1 MVGGIENKDE
11 RYKQIGQLKVELEFL
26 KNRAG
31 LVDSRPPPRDRSASS
46 TVDHPA
52 AMRTAGPAALDLQL
66 PAAAGERREPAP
78 AARTGSVV
86 PKGPVLRQ
94 PQDGGGAGCE
104 SQTHPASDAHFGDR
118 SPLSLATFEP
128 PGTGPRGVSV
138 LAARCDYRAPQPG
151 LEHRYYVRSDARWLP
166 VLSRRDGLVQP
177 LRAQLG
183 VIPHHGDGLLP
194 GGAGDGLLLRP
205 ARNLELR
212 SGRAVHRRL
221 PGAIE
226 AARHRHQHGWA
237 WPRRQTCSRT
247 DSKGR
252 EHHSE
257 GGRGPP
263 PPWDLAL
270 FLSRVDA
277 FRFTRFGA
285 CRTIDLLDS
294 TIGLSRDGT
303 RAPIQ
308 ARSGWRPSGRLLV
321 SPLHHLRTADFLS
334 KRWGPPH

>member
-94 PQDGGGAGCE
+94 PQDGGSAGCE

-138 LAARCDYRAPQPG
+138 LAARCDYRAPQARIKTKHLLFTSTSKRAELGRALNDLSPERPQLNRAGQGGGG
-151 LEHRYYVRSDARWLP
+151 LAR
-166 VLSRRDGLVQP
+166 
-177 LRAQLG
+177 LR
-183 VIPHHGDGLLP
+183 GDHAE
-194 GGAGDGLLLRP
+194 GAGPESPHCLIR
-205 ARNLELR
+205 R
-212 SGRAVHRRL
+212 SGQR
-221 PGAIE
+221 
-226 AARHRHQHGWA
+226 
-237 WPRRQTCSRT
+237 
-247 DSKGR
+247 K
-252 EHHSE
+252 
-257 GGRGPP
+257 
-263 PPWDLAL
+263 
-270 FLSRVDA
+270 
-277 FRFTRFGA
+277 
-285 CRTIDLLDS
+285 
-294 TIGLSRDGT
+294 
-303 RAPIQ
+303 
-308 ARSGWRPSGRLLV
+308 
-321 SPLHHLRTADFLS
+321 
-334 KRWGPPH
+334 